1 MPLSEKVV
9 RESASSG
16 EAIQESHDCSE
27 AEKSRVEGTARAK
40 PGLPEPR
47 GPF

>member
-27 AEKSRVEGTARAK
+27 AEKSRGEGTARAK